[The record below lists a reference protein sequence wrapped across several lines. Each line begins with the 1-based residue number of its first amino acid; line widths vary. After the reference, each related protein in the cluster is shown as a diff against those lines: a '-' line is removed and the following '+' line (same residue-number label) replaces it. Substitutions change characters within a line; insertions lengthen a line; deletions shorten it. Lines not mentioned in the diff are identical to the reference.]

1 MPLNIYHAMKN
12 FLIIL
17 LVCFCFSCKNKQDEL
32 GEKIEPVLK
41 DNVVKDN
48 LVAKVDSIKIY
59 KIDTL
64 TDVQFTQRQITD
76 LNNKS
81 AQYAQ
86 MATKFIAQAK
96 LNQPSGDIKKL
107 NDEIKLYTDSSTT
120 CQLQATGLQKRVE
133 HQKIDSKTFKG
144 YVVLFRLSGSDKAN
158 KAVKKDSIQTF
169 LSPDLKVIPA
179 TKN

>member
-1 MPLNIYHAMKN
+1 MKN

-17 LVCFCFSCKNKQDEL
+17 MVCFCFSCKNKQDEL

-41 DNVVKDN
+41 DNAVKDN
-48 LVAKVDSIKIY
+48 LVTKVDSIKIY

-64 TDVQFTQRQITD
+64 TDAVMTQRQITN

-86 MATKFIAQAK
+86 LANKLVALAK
-96 LNQPSGDIKKL
+96 LKQPSDDSKKL
-107 NDEIKLYTDSSTT
+107 NDEIRLYSDSSTT
-120 CQLQATGLQKRVE
+120 CQLQATGLQKQIE
-133 HQKIDSKTFKG
+133 HQKIDSKIFKG
-144 YVVLFRLSGSDKAN
+144 YAVLFRLSGSDKAN

>member
-1 MPLNIYHAMKN
+1 MRN
-12 FLIIL
+12 FLIVL
-17 LVCFCFSCKNKQDEL
+17 LVCFCFSCKNKQEEL

-64 TDVQFTQRQITD
+64 TDALMTQRQITD
-76 LNNKS
+76 LNSKS
-81 AQYAQ
+81 AIYAQ
-86 MATKFIAQAK
+86 MATKFITQAK
-96 LNQPSGDIKKL
+96 LNQPADDIKKL
-107 NDEIKLYTDSSTT
+107 NDEARLYNDSSTT
-120 CQLQATGLQKRVE
+120 CQLMATGLQKQIE
-133 HQKIDSKTFKG
+133 HQKIDSKIFKG
-144 YVVLFRLSGSDKAN
+144 YAVLFRLSGSDKVS

>member
-1 MPLNIYHAMKN
+1 MTYPVNYHTMRN

-41 DNVVKDN
+41 DNAVKDN
-48 LVAKVDSIKIY
+48 LVTKVDSIKIY

-64 TDVQFTQRQITD
+64 TDAVMTQRQITD

-86 MATKFIAQAK
+86 LANKLVAQAK
-96 LNQPSGDIKKL
+96 LNQPSD
-107 NDEIKLYTDSSTT
+107 
-120 CQLQATGLQKRVE
+120 
-133 HQKIDSKTFKG
+133 
-144 YVVLFRLSGSDKAN
+144 
-158 KAVKKDSIQTF
+158 
-169 LSPDLKVIPA
+169 
-179 TKN
+179 